1 MNDGEQKQKIA
12 AVGFTCI
19 DVYENMNNRCYATGN
34 GVDVVINLSKC
45 GIGSSVVT
53 AVGDDAYGSLMIDTL
68 GRYKIDYSH
77 VHVKKGESTAV
88 IKMMMNGRDRIHG
101 ERIRGVMDHYDLEAD
116 DLEFIHRHDI
126 VHTDFSW
133 SVVRRLPEIRKGK
146 TKVFFDFSIKHAHP
160 DVDSVLSNINW
171 GMFSFEAYTDEVKRF
186 LERGIDFGP
195 ELLIATFGEDGAV
208 AYDGTRFYRQEICES
223 SGVVNTVGAGD
234 AFASGFLCG
243 VIERRSIEESL
254 YLGAR
259 TAAEVVSQF
268 EPY

>member
-1 MNDGEQKQKIA
+1 M
-12 AVGFTCI
+12 
-19 DVYENMNNRCYATGN
+19 
-34 GVDVVINLSKC
+34 
-45 GIGSSVVT
+45 
-53 AVGDDAYGSLMIDTL
+53 
-68 GRYKIDYSH
+68 H
-77 VHVKKGESTAV
+77 
-88 IKMMMNGRDRIHG
+88 
-101 ERIRGVMDHYDLEAD
+101 
-116 DLEFIHRHDI
+116 
-126 VHTDFSW
+126 
-133 SVVRRLPEIRKGK
+133 
-146 TKVFFDFSIKHAHP
+146 HP

-186 LERGIDFGP
+186 LERGMDFGP
-195 ELLIATFGEDGAV
+195 DLLIATFGEDGAV

-259 TAAEVVSQF
+259 TAAEIVSQF